1 MAVTLTSGTHFPI
14 QCMLEVYKTA
24 GDLCA
29 QLQAASQ
36 HIFLRTLWPN
46 PTTRKGTFFHH
57 CSKKLACK
65 ITYEGLFGSE
75 EIQRNYGG
83 IQSYGNVL
91 HFGVWNEGNF
101 NSKTKESFLPPFIS
115 RKTKHLVQT
124 NGFTK
129 TETAREEKQK
139 IMLLPA
145 FFLCYGFLSSK
156 PIF

>member
-1 MAVTLTSGTHFPI
+1 MF
-14 QCMLEVYKTA
+14 
-24 GDLCA
+24 
-29 QLQAASQ
+29 
-36 HIFLRTLWPN
+36 
-46 PTTRKGTFFHH
+46 
-57 CSKKLACK
+57 
-65 ITYEGLFGSE
+65 GLE

-115 RKTKHLVQT
+115 RETKHPVQT

-145 FFLCYGFLSSK
+145 FFLCYGFLRSK